1 MRPRLG
7 RSAAPAADP
16 PLARLEELDRA
27 AVAVRRRAYAP
38 YSRFRVGAA
47 VLGDDG
53 EIHTGANV
61 ENASY
66 PVGLCAE
73 RAAIAVAIA
82 AGARRILAVS
92 IATGLTR
99 PASPCGMCR
108 QALAEHAGD
117 VPVRLVGRTG
127 VVEGLRLPGLL
138 PRGFGGAELT
148 RR

>member
-1 MRPRLG
+1 MRPKG
-7 RSAAPAADP
+7 RRAAAPTGDP
-16 PLARLEELDRA
+16 PPAQLEELDRA
-27 AVAVRRRAYAP
+27 AVAARRHAYAP

-53 EIHTGANV
+53 RIHAGANV

-73 RAAIAVAIA
+73 RAAIAVAVA

-127 VVEGLRLPGLL
+127 AVEGLRLPGLL
-138 PRGFGGAELT
+138 PRGFVGAELT

>member
-1 MRPRLG
+1 MKRARASGPAGNPPR
-7 RSAAPAADP
+7 
-16 PLARLEELDRA
+16 ARLEELDRA

-53 EIHTGANV
+53 AIHAGANV

-82 AGARRILAVS
+82 AGAKRVLAVS

-108 QALAEHAGD
+108 QALAEVAGD

-127 VVEGLRLPGLL
+127 VVEEHRLAALL
-138 PRGFGGAELT
+138 PRGFGGAELDSK
-148 RR
+148 

>member
-1 MRPRLG
+1 MTRR
-7 RSAAPAADP
+7 RAPATAGDP
-16 PLARLEELDRA
+16 PRERLVELDRA
-27 AVAVRRRAYAP
+27 AVAARRRAYAP

-53 EIHTGANV
+53 RIHAGGNV

-73 RAAIAVAIA
+73 RAAIAVALA
-82 AGARRILAVS
+82 AGAHRILAVS

-127 VVEGLRLPGLL
+127 SVEELRLPALL

>member
-1 MRPRLG
+1 MSTRRLDP
-7 RSAAPAADP
+7 PAA
-16 PLARLEELDRA
+16 LLVELDRA
-27 AVAVRRRAYAP
+27 AVAGRRRAYAP

-53 EIHTGANV
+53 RIHAAGNV

-73 RAAIAVAIA
+73 RAAIAVALA

-92 IATGLTR
+92 IATGTRR

-117 VPVRLVGRTG
+117 IPVRLVGRRGT
-127 VVEGLRLPGLL
+127 VEATRLAELL
-138 PRGFGGAELT
+138 PRSFGRAELLS
-148 RR
+148 R

>member
-1 MRPRLG
+1 MT
-7 RSAAPAADP
+7 SARGAKQPDPPAA
-16 PLARLEELDRA
+16 LLEELDRA
-27 AVAVRRRAYAP
+27 AVAARRRAYAP
-38 YSRFRVGAA
+38 YSKFKVGAA

-53 EIHTGANV
+53 LIHTGGNV

-73 RAAIAVAIA
+73 RAAIAVALA
-82 AGARRILAVS
+82 AGARRLLAVS
-92 IATGLTR
+92 IATGRKR
-99 PASPCGMCR
+99 PVSPCGMCR

-127 VVEGLRLPGLL
+127 AVEELRLPALL
-138 PRGFGGAELT
+138 PRSFGRTELA